1 MSRGGSIGRRIT
13 LALVGVSVLT
23 LLAVGILFYGFIGR
37 YVLRSEQKQLVAQ
50 SLAVAAQVERIWGE
64 LPLKGQAGPKS
75 LQQFLRINLQVL
87 PTGAGITV
95 FKGSE
100 MLAFAGPPRAG
111 NQQAVRFYEEGLR
124 ITANGAAALTLLPA
138 GGDPRLILA
147 AAPVTYDLDNTQGLA
162 VITLPTSDAIAPRT
176 GLLRILLLSGIIA
189 VVLAVAVGLA
199 LGGWLNRPLKRLSQA
214 AQRMAAGHYGDSIGG
229 SYPGEVCELAGSLE
243 IMRQE
248 VQHSEASLRGFVA
261 SAAHELR
268 TPLTSI
274 QGFSQA
280 LLDGTAATPEEQ
292 QRSAAAIHRESSRL
306 RRLVDSLLT
315 LSRYDSR
322 EFRPSLA
329 GVDAGRLL
337 REEVDRLIEAGVA
350 SPGRVTLAAPD
361 GVSLLTD
368 PDMLRQVVANL
379 LRNAVEYGGE
389 DPVTVRVEAAGEQV
403 ALIFSNG
410 GVPLG
415 QEERGHIFER
425 FYRGRSA
432 HRTEGFGLGLPLVKE
447 ICEVLGGGVELVGPG
462 PETVFRVTL
471 PRAPV
476 VARARV

>member
-1 MSRGGSIGRRIT
+1 MFRGGSIGRRIT

-37 YVLRSEQKQLVAQ
+37 YVLQREKQQLVAQ

-87 PTGAGITV
+87 SPGAGITV
-95 FKGSE
+95 FKGPE
-100 MLAFAGPPRAG
+100 ILAFAGPARAG
-111 NQQAVRFYEEGLR
+111 NEQAVRFYEEGLR
-124 ITANGAAALTLLPA
+124 ITADGAAAITLPPA
-138 GGDPRLILA
+138 AGDPRLILA
-147 AAPVTYDLDNTQGLA
+147 AAPVTYGIDDAQGLA

-189 VVLAVAVGLA
+189 VVLAVAVGVG
-199 LGGWLNRPLKRLSQA
+199 LGVWLNRPLKRLSRA

-229 SYPGEVCELAGSLE
+229 TYPGEVCELAGSLE
-243 IMRQE
+243 TMRQE

-292 QRSAAAIHRESSRL
+292 RRSAAAIHRESTRL

-337 REEVDRLIEAGVA
+337 QEEVDRLVEAGLA

-361 GVSLLTD
+361 GVTPADRSGHA
-368 PDMLRQVVANL
+368 PPSGRQPPAQ
-379 LRNAVEYGGE
+379 RG
-389 DPVTVRVEAAGEQV
+389 PV
-403 ALIFSNG
+403 
-410 GVPLG
+410 
-415 QEERGHIFER
+415 
-425 FYRGRSA
+425 RGR
-432 HRTEGFGLGLPLVKE
+432 
-447 ICEVLGGGVELVGPG
+447 GPG
-462 PETVFRVTL
+462 DGAGGSSR
-471 PRAPV
+471 
-476 VARARV
+476 